1 LLTLLRRQ
9 INNAQRLDGKACERS
24 LTESDT
30 LIVQA
35 GFETLSVRYIRR
47 DDAHKVRKSWA
58 VRFSTAKPK
67 PEELYDWL
75 ATASLKGATQHGP
88 QSRQTVDAN

>member
-1 LLTLLRRQ
+1 MPKRDPDLLTLLRRH
-9 INNAQRLDGKACERS
+9 INNARRLDGKACERS
-24 LTESDT
+24 LTGSDT

-47 DDAHKVRKSWA
+47 DDAQQVRKSWS
-58 VRFSTAKPK
+58 VRFSDSTPK

-75 ATASLKGATQHGP
+75 AGLK
-88 QSRQTVDAN
+88 